1 MPGIR
6 KRGGERSSGTEE
18 RKAVEVKARAKFI
31 RTSPRKARMVTELVK
46 GKGVE
51 EALNILAFT
60 KKAPAK
66 IITKL
71 LKSAVA
77 NADQMKNI
85 DVDTLFIKQIN
96 VDQGPT
102 MKRYRPRAMGRA
114 TMIRR
119 RMSHITV
126 VLEESY

>member
-1 MPGIR
+1 
-6 KRGGERSSGTEE
+6 
-18 RKAVEVKARAKFI
+18 VEVKARAKFI
-31 RTSPRKARMVTELVK
+31 RTSPRKARMVTELVN
-46 GKGVE
+46 GRGIE

-60 KKAPAK
+60 KRAPAK

-85 DVDTLFIKQIN
+85 DVDTLFIKQIT

-126 VLEESY
+126 VLEERY

>member
-1 MPGIR
+1 
-6 KRGGERSSGTEE
+6 
-18 RKAVEVKARAKFI
+18 VEVKARAKFI
-31 RTSPRKARMVTELVK
+31 RTSPRKARMVTDLIK

-51 EALNILAFT
+51 EALNILGFT
-60 KKAPAK
+60 KKAPAQ
-66 IITKL
+66 IIAKL

-77 NADQMKNI
+77 DADQMKNLN
-85 DVDTLFIKQIN
+85 VDTLFIKQIT

>member
-1 MPGIR
+1 M
-6 KRGGERSSGTEE
+6 
-18 RKAVEVKARAKFI
+18 EVTARAKFV
-31 RTSPRKARMVTELVK
+31 RTSPRKARMVADLVK

-66 IITKL
+66 IVAKL

-77 NADQMKNI
+77 NADQMRNVN
-85 DVDTLFIKQIN
+85 VDTLFIKQIAVN
-96 VDQGPT
+96 QGPT
-102 MKRYRPRAMGRA
+102 MKQHRPRAMGRA

>member
-1 MPGIR
+1 M
-6 KRGGERSSGTEE
+6 
-18 RKAVEVKARAKFI
+18 EVKARAKFI
-31 RTSPRKARMVTELVK
+31 RTSPRKARMVTDLIR

-51 EALNILAFT
+51 EALNILGFT

-66 IITKL
+66 IIAKL

-77 NADQMKNI
+77 DADQMKNLN
-85 DVDTLFIKQIN
+85 VDTLFIKQIT

-114 TMIRR
+114 TMIRK

-126 VLEESY
+126 VLEESF

>member
-1 MPGIR
+1 M
-6 KRGGERSSGTEE
+6 
-18 RKAVEVKARAKFI
+18 EVKARAKFI
-31 RTSPRKARMVTELVK
+31 RTSPRKARMVTEQVK
-46 GKGVE
+46 GKGVG

-60 KKAPAK
+60 KRAPAK
-66 IITKL
+66 IIFKL

-85 DVDTLFIKQIN
+85 DVDTLFIKRIT

>member
-1 MPGIR
+1 
-6 KRGGERSSGTEE
+6 
-18 RKAVEVKARAKFI
+18 
-31 RTSPRKARMVTELVK
+31 MVTDLVK
-46 GKGVE
+46 GKGVG

-66 IITKL
+66 IVAKL
-71 LKSAVA
+71 LRSAVA
-77 NADQMKNI
+77 SADQMKKV
-85 DVDTLFIKQIN
+85 DVDTLFIKQIT
-96 VDQGPT
+96 VDQGPI

>member
-1 MPGIR
+1 M
-6 KRGGERSSGTEE
+6 
-18 RKAVEVKARAKFI
+18 EVKARAKFI

-46 GKGVE
+46 GKGVG

-66 IITKL
+66 IISKL

-85 DVDTLFIKQIN
+85 DVDTLFIKQIS

-102 MKRYRPRAMGRA
+102 MKRFRPRAMGRA

>member
-1 MPGIR
+1 M
-6 KRGGERSSGTEE
+6 
-18 RKAVEVKARAKFI
+18 EVRARAKFI
-31 RTSPRKARMVTELVK
+31 RTSPRKARMVTELIK
-46 GKGVE
+46 GKGVG

-66 IITKL
+66 IVTKL

-85 DVDTLFIKQIN
+85 DVDTLFVKQIT

-126 VLEESY
+126 VLEESF

>member
-1 MPGIR
+1 
-6 KRGGERSSGTEE
+6 
-18 RKAVEVKARAKFI
+18 VEVKARAKFI
-31 RTSPRKARMVTELVK
+31 RTSPRKARMVTDLVR
-46 GKGVE
+46 GRGVG

-60 KKAPAK
+60 KRAPAK
-66 IITKL
+66 IISKL
-71 LKSAVA
+71 LKSAIA

-85 DVDTLFIKQIN
+85 DVDTLFIKQIS

-114 TMIRR
+114 TVIRR

>member
-1 MPGIR
+1 M
-6 KRGGERSSGTEE
+6 
-18 RKAVEVKARAKFI
+18 EVKARAKFI

-46 GKGVE
+46 GKGVG

-66 IITKL
+66 IISKL
-71 LKSAVA
+71 LKSAIA

-114 TMIRR
+114 TVIRR

>member
-1 MPGIR
+1 
-6 KRGGERSSGTEE
+6 
-18 RKAVEVKARAKFI
+18 
-31 RTSPRKARMVTELVK
+31 MVTEQVK
-46 GKGVE
+46 GKGVG

-60 KKAPAK
+60 KRAPAK
-66 IITKL
+66 IIFKL

-85 DVDTLFIKQIN
+85 DVDTLFIKRIT

>member
-1 MPGIR
+1 M
-6 KRGGERSSGTEE
+6 
-18 RKAVEVKARAKFI
+18 EVTAKAKFV
-31 RTSPRKARMVTELVK
+31 RTAPRKARMVTELVK
-46 GKGVE
+46 GKGVG

-66 IITKL
+66 IVAKL
-71 LKSAVA
+71 LRSAVA

>member
-1 MPGIR
+1 M
-6 KRGGERSSGTEE
+6 
-18 RKAVEVKARAKFI
+18 EVKARAKFI
-31 RTSPRKARMVTELVK
+31 RTSPRKARLVTDLIK

-51 EALNILAFT
+51 EALNILGFT

-66 IITKL
+66 IIAKL

-77 NADQMKNI
+77 DADQMKNLN
-85 DVDTLFIKQIN
+85 VDTLFIKQIT

-114 TMIRR
+114 TTIRR

>member
-1 MPGIR
+1 
-6 KRGGERSSGTEE
+6 
-18 RKAVEVKARAKFI
+18 VEVKARAKFI
-31 RTSPRKARMVTELVK
+31 RTSPRKARMVTELVN

-60 KKAPAK
+60 KRAPAK
-66 IITKL
+66 IVAKL

-85 DVDTLFIKQIN
+85 DVDTLFIKQIT

>member
-1 MPGIR
+1 M
-6 KRGGERSSGTEE
+6 
-18 RKAVEVKARAKFI
+18 EVKARAKFI
-31 RTSPRKARMVTELVK
+31 RTAPRKARMVTELVK
-46 GKGVE
+46 GKGVGD
-51 EALNILAFT
+51 ALNILAFT

-66 IITKL
+66 IVAKL
-71 LKSAVA
+71 LRSAVA

-85 DVDTLFIKQIN
+85 DVDTLFIKEIT

-102 MKRYRPRAMGRA
+102 MKRFRPRAMGRA
-114 TMIRR
+114 TIIRR

>member
-1 MPGIR
+1 
-6 KRGGERSSGTEE
+6 
-18 RKAVEVKARAKFI
+18 VEVKARVKFI
-31 RTSPRKARMVTELVK
+31 RTAPRKARMVTELVK
-46 GKGVE
+46 GKGVG

-60 KKAPAK
+60 KRAPAK

-71 LKSAVA
+71 LKSAIA

-85 DVDTLFIKQIN
+85 DVDTLFIKQIS

-114 TMIRR
+114 TMIRK

>member
-1 MPGIR
+1 
-6 KRGGERSSGTEE
+6 
-18 RKAVEVKARAKFI
+18 VEVKARAKFI

-46 GKGVE
+46 GKGVG

-60 KKAPAK
+60 KRAPAK
-66 IITKL
+66 IISKL
-71 LKSAVA
+71 LKSAIA

-85 DVDTLFIKQIN
+85 DVDTLFIKQIS

>member
-1 MPGIR
+1 M
-6 KRGGERSSGTEE
+6 
-18 RKAVEVKARAKFI
+18 EVKARAKFI
-31 RTSPRKARMVTELVK
+31 RTSPRKARLVTELVK
-46 GKGVE
+46 GKGVG

-60 KKAPAK
+60 KRAPAK
-66 IITKL
+66 IISKL
-71 LKSAVA
+71 LKSAIA

-85 DVDTLFIKQIN
+85 DVDTLFIKQIS

-114 TMIRR
+114 TVIRK

>member
-1 MPGIR
+1 M
-6 KRGGERSSGTEE
+6 
-18 RKAVEVKARAKFI
+18 EVKARARFI
-31 RTSPRKARMVTELVK
+31 RTSPRKARMVTELVN

-60 KKAPAK
+60 KRAPAK
-66 IITKL
+66 IVAKL

-85 DVDTLFIKQIN
+85 DVDTLFIKQIT

>member
-1 MPGIR
+1 M
-6 KRGGERSSGTEE
+6 
-18 RKAVEVKARAKFI
+18 EVTAKAKFV
-31 RTSPRKARMVTELVK
+31 RTAPRKARMVTELVK
-46 GKGVE
+46 GKGVG

-66 IITKL
+66 IVAKL

-77 NADQMKNI
+77 NADQVKSVDI
-85 DVDTLFIKQIN
+85 DQLFIKRIS

-114 TMIRR
+114 TMIRK

-126 VLEESY
+126 VLEDSS

>member
-1 MPGIR
+1 M
-6 KRGGERSSGTEE
+6 
-18 RKAVEVKARAKFI
+18 EVKAKAKFI
-31 RTSPRKARMVTELVK
+31 RTAPRKARMVTELVK
-46 GKGVE
+46 GRGVG

-66 IITKL
+66 IVAKL
-71 LKSAVA
+71 LRSAVA

-85 DVDTLFIKQIN
+85 DVDTLFIKQIT

-114 TMIRR
+114 TIIRK

>member
-1 MPGIR
+1 
-6 KRGGERSSGTEE
+6 
-18 RKAVEVKARAKFI
+18 VEVRARAKFI
-31 RTSPRKARMVTELVK
+31 RTSPRKARMVTELIK
-46 GKGVE
+46 GKGVG

-66 IITKL
+66 IVTKL

-85 DVDTLFIKQIN
+85 DVDTLFVKQIT

-126 VLEESY
+126 VLEESF

>member
-1 MPGIR
+1 
-6 KRGGERSSGTEE
+6 
-18 RKAVEVKARAKFI
+18 VEVKARAKFI
-31 RTSPRKARMVTELVK
+31 RTSPRKARMVTELVN

-60 KKAPAK
+60 KRAPAK
-66 IITKL
+66 IVAKL
-71 LKSAVA
+71 VKSAVA

-85 DVDTLFIKQIN
+85 DVDTLFIKQIT

>member
-1 MPGIR
+1 
-6 KRGGERSSGTEE
+6 
-18 RKAVEVKARAKFI
+18 
-31 RTSPRKARMVTELVK
+31 MVTELVK
-46 GKGVE
+46 GKGVG

-66 IITKL
+66 IVAKL
-71 LKSAVA
+71 LRSAVA
-77 NADQMKNI
+77 SADQMKKV
-85 DVDTLFIKQIN
+85 DVDTLFIKQIT
-96 VDQGPT
+96 VDQGPI

>member
-1 MPGIR
+1 M
-6 KRGGERSSGTEE
+6 
-18 RKAVEVKARAKFI
+18 EVKAKAKFI
-31 RTSPRKARMVTELVK
+31 RTAPRKARMVTELVK
-46 GKGVE
+46 GKGVGD
-51 EALNILAFT
+51 ALNILAFT

-66 IITKL
+66 IVAKL
-71 LKSAVA
+71 LRSAVA

-85 DVDTLFIKQIN
+85 DVDTLFIKEIT

-114 TMIRR
+114 TIIRR

>member
-1 MPGIR
+1 
-6 KRGGERSSGTEE
+6 
-18 RKAVEVKARAKFI
+18 VEVTAKAKFV
-31 RTSPRKARMVTELVK
+31 RTAPRKARMVTELVK
-46 GKGVE
+46 GKGVG

-66 IITKL
+66 IVAKL

-77 NADQMKNI
+77 NADQVKSVDI
-85 DVDTLFIKQIN
+85 DQLFIKRIS

-102 MKRYRPRAMGRA
+102 MKRFRPRAMGRA
-114 TMIRR
+114 TMIRK

-126 VLEESY
+126 VLEDSS

>member
-1 MPGIR
+1 M
-6 KRGGERSSGTEE
+6 
-18 RKAVEVKARAKFI
+18 EVTARAKFV
-31 RTSPRKARMVTELVK
+31 RTSPRKARMVADLVK

-66 IITKL
+66 IVAKL

-77 NADQMKNI
+77 NADQMRNVN
-85 DVDTLFIKQIN
+85 VDTLFIKQIAVN
-96 VDQGPT
+96 QGPT
-102 MKRYRPRAMGRA
+102 MKRHRPRAMGRA

>member
-1 MPGIR
+1 
-6 KRGGERSSGTEE
+6 
-18 RKAVEVKARAKFI
+18 
-31 RTSPRKARMVTELVK
+31 MVTELVK
-46 GKGVE
+46 GKGVG

-66 IITKL
+66 IISKL
-71 LKSAVA
+71 LKSAIA
-77 NADQMKNI
+77 NADQVKNI
-85 DVDTLFIKQIN
+85 DVDTLFIKQIS

-114 TMIRR
+114 TVIRR

>member
-1 MPGIR
+1 L
-6 KRGGERSSGTEE
+6 
-18 RKAVEVKARAKFI
+18 EVTAKAKFI
-31 RTSPRKARMVTELVK
+31 RTAPRKARMVTELVK
-46 GKGVE
+46 GMGVG

-66 IITKL
+66 IVAKL

-77 NADQMKNI
+77 NADQMKNV
-85 DVDTLFIKQIN
+85 DVDQLFIKRIT

-102 MKRYRPRAMGRA
+102 MKRFRARAMGRA
-114 TMIRR
+114 TVIRK

-126 VLEESY
+126 VLEESS

>member
-1 MPGIR
+1 M
-6 KRGGERSSGTEE
+6 
-18 RKAVEVKARAKFI
+18 EVKARAKFI
-31 RTSPRKARMVTELVK
+31 RTSPRKARMVTDLIK
-46 GKGVE
+46 GRGVE
-51 EALNILAFT
+51 EALNILGFT

-77 NADQMKNI
+77 DADQMRNLN
-85 DVDTLFIKQIN
+85 VDTLFIKQIT

-114 TMIRR
+114 TTIRR

>member
-1 MPGIR
+1 M
-6 KRGGERSSGTEE
+6 
-18 RKAVEVKARAKFI
+18 EVKARAKFI
-31 RTSPRKARMVTELVK
+31 RTAPRKARMVTELVK
-46 GKGVE
+46 GKGVG

-66 IITKL
+66 IVAKL
-71 LKSAVA
+71 LRSAVA

-85 DVDTLFIKQIN
+85 DVDTLFIKEIT

-114 TMIRR
+114 TIVRR

-126 VLEESY
+126 VLDESY

>member
-1 MPGIR
+1 M
-6 KRGGERSSGTEE
+6 
-18 RKAVEVKARAKFI
+18 EVKARAKFI
-31 RTSPRKARMVTELVK
+31 RTSPRKARMVTDLVK
-46 GKGVE
+46 GRGVG

-60 KKAPAK
+60 KRAPAK
-66 IITKL
+66 IISKL
-71 LKSAVA
+71 LKSAIA

-85 DVDTLFIKQIN
+85 DVDTLFIKQIS

>member
-1 MPGIR
+1 
-6 KRGGERSSGTEE
+6 
-18 RKAVEVKARAKFI
+18 
-31 RTSPRKARMVTELVK
+31 MVTELVK
-46 GKGVE
+46 GKGVG

-60 KKAPAK
+60 KRAPAK
-66 IITKL
+66 IISKL
-71 LKSAVA
+71 LKSAIA

-85 DVDTLFIKQIN
+85 DVDTLFIKQIS

>member
-1 MPGIR
+1 M
-6 KRGGERSSGTEE
+6 
-18 RKAVEVKARAKFI
+18 EVKARAKFI
-31 RTSPRKARMVTELVK
+31 RTSPRKARMVTDLVR
-46 GKGVE
+46 GRGVG

-60 KKAPAK
+60 KRAPAK
-66 IITKL
+66 IISKL
-71 LKSAVA
+71 LKSAIA

-85 DVDTLFIKQIN
+85 DVDTLFIKQIS

>member
-1 MPGIR
+1 M
-6 KRGGERSSGTEE
+6 
-18 RKAVEVKARAKFI
+18 EVKARAKFI
-31 RTSPRKARMVTELVK
+31 RTSPRKARMVTDLVK
-46 GKGVE
+46 GKGVG

-60 KKAPAK
+60 KRAPAK
-66 IITKL
+66 IISKL

-85 DVDTLFIKQIN
+85 DVDTLFIKQIS

>member
-1 MPGIR
+1 M
-6 KRGGERSSGTEE
+6 
-18 RKAVEVKARAKFI
+18 EVKARAKFI

-46 GKGVE
+46 GKGVG

-66 IITKL
+66 IVSKL

-85 DVDTLFIKQIN
+85 DVDTLFIKQIS

>member
-1 MPGIR
+1 
-6 KRGGERSSGTEE
+6 
-18 RKAVEVKARAKFI
+18 VEVKARAKFI
-31 RTSPRKARMVTELVK
+31 RTAPRKARMVTELVK
-46 GKGVE
+46 GKGVGD
-51 EALNILAFT
+51 ALNILAFT

-66 IITKL
+66 IVAKL
-71 LKSAVA
+71 LRSAVA

-85 DVDTLFIKQIN
+85 DVDTLFIKEIT

-102 MKRYRPRAMGRA
+102 MKRFRPRAMGRA
-114 TMIRR
+114 TIIRR

>member
-1 MPGIR
+1 
-6 KRGGERSSGTEE
+6 
-18 RKAVEVKARAKFI
+18 VEVKARAKFI
-31 RTSPRKARMVTELVK
+31 RTSPRKARMVSDLIK

-51 EALNILAFT
+51 EALNILGFT

-77 NADQMKNI
+77 DADQMKNLN
-85 DVDTLFIKQIN
+85 VDTLFIKQIT

-114 TMIRR
+114 TTIRK